1 MENERMSKTI
11 VEAKQKAV
19 HPHKIKPEGT
29 SLAAYQKSLDT
40 IFVETGSTKEGLDEQ
55 AVENRQ
61 AEHGFNELATKERDS
76 ALKLFVETFKDAMVL
91 VLLAVAAI
99 QMAMGHA
106 AESLII
112 FAVLMINS
120 IVSIIQTRKAEGS
133 LDALKSLSA
142 PMAKVKRAGARL
154 TIPAR
159 ELVVGDIV
167 SLDAGDY
174 VPADGRLVEA
184 GSLKVDEAMLTG
196 ESLPADK
203 EVKNING
210 SVPIGDRFNMVHSG
224 TLTVYGRGEF
234 VVTGIAKDTE
244 IGKVANLLEN
254 ALAKQTPLQKNLE
267 HFSKRLGVGILALSG
282 FIFGIQFVRMMGE
295 GTTDMGA
302 GMLSAFMF
310 AVAVA
315 VAAIPEALQS
325 IVTIVLSIGT
335 KKMAKQNAII
345 RKLSAVETLGSTS
358 IIATDKTGTLTQ
370 NKMTI
375 VDHYLANGQP
385 GTFNNQPETWSFDEQ
400 RLMQIAVLSNDA
412 SINTEGQELG
422 DPTEVAMVAF
432 SNKMNQPFG
441 SLREAYPR
449 EAELPFDSERK
460 LMSTVH
466 TIESERLLL
475 TKGGPDVVFGR
486 STKILI
492 DGKVLPL
499 TKEILDRIKQQNEHF
514 SERALR
520 VLAFAYRPMEA
531 NDTVDFDAEHD
542 LILVGLMAMID
553 PPREAVYAAVEEAK
567 KAGIKTVMITGDHKT
582 TARAIARDIGIA
594 DEEDLALTGQELDNL
609 SDRELDGILEQ
620 VSVYARVSPENKI
633 RIVRAWQKKGHVTAM
648 TGDGVND
655 APALKQADIGIAMGS
670 GTDVAKEAAAMVLTD
685 DNFVSIV
692 SAVGVGRNVYE
703 NIKKAI
709 AYLFSG
715 NLGAIIAIIAALLMD
730 WVNPFTALQLL
741 FINLVNDSIPAIA
754 LGMEKGEPDVMS
766 RKPRD
771 PNEGIFS
778 GDTLV
783 SVIYRGVLIGGAVIL
798 SQFIGRGYSDELS
811 VAMAFSTLII
821 ARTLQTFP
829 ARSNSQTAIGAGF
842 FSNKYVLYAVAFCS
856 TLYAV
861 TLLPA
866 VRGIFSIP
874 ADFGLVQ
881 FGIAAGLALVAVA
894 LMEATKLIIKRV
906 RN

>member
-1 MENERMSKTI
+1 MENERIGTKTL
-11 VEAKQKAV
+11 EAKRNAG
-19 HPHKIKPEGT
+19 HPHKNKPGGT
-29 SLAAYQKSLDT
+29 FLEAYQKSLET
-40 IFVETGSTKEGLDEQ
+40 IFAETGSTREGLDEQ
-55 AVENRQ
+55 FVETRQ
-61 AEHGFNELATKERDS
+61 AERGFNELATKERDS
-76 ALKLFVETFKDAMVL
+76 VLKLFVETFKDAMVL

-112 FAVLMINS
+112 FAVLMINAV
-120 IVSIIQTRKAEGS
+120 VSIIQTRKAEGS
-133 LDALKSLSA
+133 LDALRSLSA

-184 GSLKVDEAMLTG
+184 GSLKVDEGMLTG
-196 ESLPADK
+196 ESIPADK
-203 EVKNING
+203 EVKDING
-210 SVPIGDRFNMVHSG
+210 AVPIGDRSNMVHSG

-234 VVTGIAKDTE
+234 LVTGIANDTE

-254 ALAKQTPLQKNLE
+254 ALAKQTPLQRNLE
-267 HFSKRLGVGILALSG
+267 HFSKKLGVGILVLSG
-282 FIFGIQFVRMMGE
+282 LIFGIQFIRMLGE

-345 RKLSAVETLGSTS
+345 RKLPAVETLGSTS

-375 VDHYLANGQP
+375 VDHYLANGQS
-385 GTFNNQPETWSFDEQ
+385 GTFNNQPRTWSFDEQ
-400 RLMQIAVLSNDA
+400 RLMQIAVLANDA
-412 SINTEGQELG
+412 SINMEGQELG
-422 DPTEVAMVAF
+422 DPTEIAMVAF
-432 SNKMNQPFG
+432 SNKVNQPFG
-441 SLREAYPR
+441 ELRAAYPR

-466 TIESERLLL
+466 TIDGERLLL

-492 DGKVLPL
+492 NGEVLPL
-499 TKEILDRIKQQNEHF
+499 TKELLGEIKEQNEYF
-514 SERALR
+514 SSRALR
-520 VLAFAYRPMEA
+520 VLAFAYGPLEEKEA
-531 NDTVDFDAEHD
+531 LDFNVEHD

-609 SDRELDGILEQ
+609 SDRELDGILER

-633 RIVRAWQKKGHVTAM
+633 RIVRAWQNKGHVTAM

-692 SAVGVGRNVYE
+692 SAVGVGRNVYD

-715 NLGAIIAIIAALLMD
+715 NLGAIIAIVAALLMD

-754 LGMEKGEPDVMS
+754 LGMEKGEPDVMD

-783 SVIYRGVLIGGAVIL
+783 SVIYRGVLIGAAVIL
-798 SQFIGRGYSDELS
+798 SQYIGRGYSAEMS

-842 FSNKYVLYAVAFCS
+842 FANKYVLYAVAFCS
-856 TLYAV
+856 TLYAA

-874 ADFGLVQ
+874 AEFGLVH
-881 FGIAAGLALVAVA
+881 FGMAAGLALTAVA

-906 RN
+906 RS